1 MASVAITRVPPR
13 VLNEPQISV
22 SVVTY
27 NNAHCLPVFL
37 DSLRRQTGVKWE
49 LFVFDNASRDET
61 PALIQKAALGRLFVS
76 NANIGYGCAHNRNAA
91 WSRGSHLLLLNPD
104 LEFGPDLFAALLR
117 NFKEHP
123 EHSLAG
129 PRILEGS
136 AKQPFPPRYFYP
148 GEGMIALEPGLRRHE
163 IAWLNGCCLIVRREA
178 FERLGGF
185 DPDYFLYQGETD
197 LCLRARRAG
206 YRIGYAGNTS
216 VHHLHRQSQRE
227 LSDYEYARRIFQGS
241 AVFWGK
247 HYTSRDVLHMVR
259 FQYWISRLVLGLGPM
274 RRRLPELP
282 AVLSEA
288 RLRAR
293 SDICRE
299 WLESHGHQ
307 RVGAGGVPGKIALR
321 QCRIAL
327 ELIVQRKFPLDD
339 Y

>member
-1 MASVAITRVPPR
+1 
-13 VLNEPQISV
+13 
-22 SVVTY
+22 
-27 NNAHCLPVFL
+27 
-37 DSLRRQTGVKWE
+37 
-49 LFVFDNASRDET
+49 
-61 PALIQKAALGRLFVS
+61 
-76 NANIGYGCAHNRNAA
+76 
-91 WSRGSHLLLLNPD
+91 
-104 LEFGPDLFAALLR
+104 
-117 NFKEHP
+117 

-307 RVGAGGVPGKIALR
+307 RVGPG
-321 QCRIAL
+321 
-327 ELIVQRKFPLDD
+327 
-339 Y
+339 